1 MCEYTL
7 FPYDYTGKHEYSAN
21 ASTAPLM
28 IDDDD
33 DDDDDD
39 SCISAEG
46 LMLDSF
52 IPQNSAL

>member
-33 DDDDDD
+33 DDDDD